1 MSINDEGPPPK
12 RRTISKR
19 DAGEET
25 TTTDMDRVD
34 EEGSDMV
41 SSSEK
46 SSSSEK
52 VSTRHS
58 SNQQQPINDQES
70 ESESEQEVEAEET
83 TSSSGSD
90 SDESDED
97 EHSESEDENSD
108 EGNPS
113 ADDLDGPLSSQDQ
126 QRPTALPPIGERSG
140 LRSRLQEFL
149 PQLQKANVELESS
162 SDILD
167 KRIDHVDD
175 GAEQYIEMNLGLG
188 VLSEQRPGE
197 DDEVKLEPTTD
208 TSSDQ
213 GTDEDD
219 EAEQR
224 MESSAEDVLAR
235 LRGEKAQKASKRKV
249 EELG

>member
-19 DAGEET
+19 EAGEET
-25 TTTDMDRVD
+25 GTEDMDRV
-34 EEGSDMV
+34 EQRGSEV
-41 SSSEK
+41 VSSEK

-52 VSTRHS
+52 ISTQQS
-58 SNQQQPINDQES
+58 SNQQPIDAPES
-70 ESESEQEVEAEET
+70 ESESDQEVEAEET

-90 SDESDED
+90 SDESAEG
-97 EHSESEDENSD
+97 EHSESEDKDSD
-108 EGNPS
+108 EENPS
-113 ADDLDGPLSSQDQ
+113 GDDLDDPLSSQGQ

-149 PQLQKANVELESS
+149 PQLQKANADLESS
-162 SDILD
+162 SDNILD

>member
-19 DAGEET
+19 DAGKET

-52 VSTRHS
+52 VSTRQS
-58 SNQQQPINDQES
+58 PNQQQPINDQES
-70 ESESEQEVEAEET
+70 GSESEQEVEAEET

-113 ADDLDGPLSSQDQ
+113 GDLDDPLSSQGQ

-197 DDEVKLEPTTD
+197 DDEVRLEPTTD

-224 MESSAEDVLAR
+224 MESSAEDVLTR

>member
-1 MSINDEGPPPK
+1 MSIINDEGPPPK
-12 RRTISKR
+12 RRTLFKR
-19 DAGEET
+19 DAAGEET
-25 TTTDMDRVD
+25 GRKDMDTVNQQD
-34 EEGSDMV
+34 SNV
-41 SSSEK
+41 ASSSEK
-46 SSSSEK
+46 SPK
-52 VSTRHS
+52 VSTRQPQPP
-58 SNQQQPINDQES
+58 NQRPIDDQES
-70 ESESEQEVEAEET
+70 GSESDQEEAEET

-90 SDESDED
+90 SDQSDED
-97 EHSESEDENSD
+97 EHSESEDKDSD
-108 EGNPS
+108 EGNS
-113 ADDLDGPLSSQDQ
+113 SGDDLDDPFFSQGQ
-126 QRPTALPPIGERSG
+126 QRPTALPPIGERAG

-149 PQLQKANVELESS
+149 PQLQKANAELESS
-162 SDILD
+162 NDILD